1 MSGWKGR
8 LHLEHSGQKEEALET
23 KSPQAKVIS
32 DAQISQCEDQ
42 VAEIMNLILAIS
54 CSSQL
59 GAPLVVQPRPLL
71 GGSVKTEGHGEGKD
85 GLHPQFLL
93 SAAHLPARGEARK
106 SSQAVATW
114 KHPWHFSTL
123 GSWKAEK
130 IGFSFFASSKVIF
143 WIIENGQLLNV
154 YYKPGLKLN
163 PFFTLTSLIPVTTL
177 WAK

>member
-32 DAQISQCEDQ
+32 DAQISQCVDQ

-71 GGSVKTEGHGEGKD
+71 GGQLKQRATGRGKTVCIAIPSFCRSPPSQRGGKKELTGSD
-85 GLHPQFLL
+85 HLKTPLTLQHFRLL
-93 SAAHLPARGEARK
+93 KGRK
-106 SSQAVATW
+106 DR
-114 KHPWHFSTL
+114 L
-123 GSWKAEK
+123 L
-130 IGFSFFASSKVIF
+130 FFASSKVIF

-163 PFFTLTSLIPVTTL
+163 PFFVLTSLIPVTTL